1 MATIVS
7 TMENTGNTLNMV
19 IMENMTDTRR
29 QRHELD
35 RNHKNL
41 VYRIAVG
48 AAALSLTCFIWTGVQ
63 LYRGRK
69 VLEAEIAARNHGKQ
83 YEVQEDSMCSFSG
96 DVVKY
101 KESSTDATAMSRLF
115 CV

>member
-1 MATIVS
+1 MSWI
-7 TMENTGNTLNMV
+7 
-19 IMENMTDTRR
+19 
-29 QRHELD
+29 

-69 VLEAEIAARNHGKQ
+69 VLEAEIAAMGN
-83 YEVQEDSMCSFSG
+83 SMRYR
-96 DVVKY
+96 K
-101 KESSTDATAMSRLF
+101 TACAVLAEML
-115 CV
+115 

>member
-1 MATIVS
+1 MSWI
-7 TMENTGNTLNMV
+7 
-19 IMENMTDTRR
+19 
-29 QRHELD
+29 

-101 KESSTDATAMSRLF
+101 KGKHDCLNAVSTELYIGPQRLDGF
-115 CV
+115 VIMIVILHYPV

>member
-1 MATIVS
+1 MSWI
-7 TMENTGNTLNMV
+7 
-19 IMENMTDTRR
+19 
-29 QRHELD
+29 

-101 KESSTDATAMSRLF
+101 KGKQYRRNSYVKAILCIGVDRSGNMTEKTPPDLGDRQTVYF
-115 CV
+115 

>member
-1 MATIVS
+1 MSWI
-7 TMENTGNTLNMV
+7 
-19 IMENMTDTRR
+19 
-29 QRHELD
+29 